1 MAAKTLDISGAKSAN
16 IGVIED
22 EERGRQAVH
31 DVVVA
36 MRANRRSG
44 SANTK
49 TRGEVA
55 ATGKKPFRQKGTG
68 RARQGGNA
76 PNIHRGGGVVF
87 GPRPR
92 SYAKSVNKATKRL
105 AFSKALTVRID
116 AGDVSTVSAFEIS
129 DGKTKSFAK
138 EIASLAPDAKKVLVI
153 GNEFSDETKRA
164 GRNFQSTLL
173 MSAHEVNVE
182 QLLHHNKIIVVEDS
196 LETLAARTSPAGA
209 SK

>member
-1 MAAKTLDISGAKSAN
+1 MAAKTLDLEGAKSAK

-22 EERGRQAVH
+22 ADYGRQAVH

-76 PNIHRGGGVVF
+76 SPIHRGGGVAF

-92 SYAKSVNKATKRL
+92 DYSKKVTKATKRL
-105 AFSKALTVRID
+105 AFSKALSSRI
-116 AGDVSTVSAFEIS
+116 AEGDVLTVADFSIA

-138 EIASLAPDAKKVLVI
+138 GVGGLAPEAKRVLIV
-153 GNEFSDETKRA
+153 GNDFSNETFLA
-164 GRNFQSTLL
+164 GRNVQSAQLI
-173 MSAHEVNVE
+173 SAHEVNTE
-182 QLLHHNKIIVVEDS
+182 QLLHYSKIIVVEGA
-196 LETLAARTSPAGA
+196 LETLAARTSN
-209 SK
+209 